1 MQSILVTG
9 GAGFI
14 GSHTCLSLIKKG
26 FKVYILDSFV
36 NSSHL
41 AISNLLRICEIEGF
55 DTKGLINIVE
65 GDIRDKSI
73 IRDIFLKSIAD
84 KKPIRSIMHFAG
96 LKSVAESVKEPSIYW
111 KTNLITS
118 LNLIEVML
126 EFNCTTLVFS
136 SSATVYGLSN
146 KSPIRE
152 NGILNPNN
160 PYGNTKLA
168 IEILLNDFFK
178 SSKKRLKI
186 ANLRYFNPV
195 GAHSSGLIGEDPKGT
210 PNNIF
215 PIMAKVAVGQQKKLK
230 VFGNDWDTFD
240 GTGIR
245 DYIHVMDLAEGHIS
259 TLEFLINNEPQIVT
273 LNLGTGIGTSVLQ
286 LIKTYE
292 KVNNIRIPFQIV
304 QRRSGDVAELV
315 ADNRYAKELINW
327 EPIKNLSDMCRDSYN
342 WQLKNPNGFVT
353 PL

>member
-14 GSHTCLSLIKKG
+14 GSHTCLRLIKKG
-26 FKVYILDSFV
+26 FTVYILDSFV

-41 AISNLLRICEIEGF
+41 AIKNLVRILEIDGF
-55 DTKGLINIVE
+55 DTQGLINIVE

-84 KKPIRSIMHFAG
+84 KKPITSIMHFAG
-96 LKSVAESVKEPSIYW
+96 LKSVAESVNKPSMYW
-111 KTNLITS
+111 KTNLISS

-126 EFNCTTLVFS
+126 EFNCLTFVFS

-146 KSPIRE
+146 KSPIKE
-152 NGILNPNN
+152 NGTLNPNN

-168 IEILLNDFFK
+168 IEKLLNDFFY
-178 SSKKRLKI
+178 SSKKKLKI

-195 GAHSSGLIGEDPKGT
+195 GAHSSGLIGEDPKGA

-215 PIMAKVAVGQQKKLK
+215 PIIAKVAVGKQKKLN
-230 VFGNDWDTFD
+230 VFGNDWSTFD

-259 TLEFLINNEPQIVT
+259 MLEFLINNEPQTVT
-273 LNLGTGIGTSVLQ
+273 LNLGTGIGTSVFQ

-315 ADNRYAKELINW
+315 ADNRYAKKLINW
-327 EPIKNLSDMCRDSYN
+327 VPIKNLSDMCRDSYN
-342 WQLKNPNGFVT
+342 WQLKNPDGFYS
-353 PL
+353 PK

>member
-230 VFGNDWDTFD
+230 VFGNDWATFD